1 LCYGG
6 FGIVDPVYGAF
17 DRIRQKEVGMKSGN
31 EMIESKAATKTSA
44 KSKSTL
50 PDAAPEK
57 GWRKWAPWGITAFFA
72 LWIIGNLAPHPV
84 KSPFKIDE
92 FGKLPVVLEGRVQ
105 PMDSVARNTL
115 LVMRSKQTLAIEP
128 EGQMSDMAKMFK
140 TKKMPAIEW
149 LLEVMT
155 RPDDADKRKLFR
167 IDHPEL
173 KSMLKLPI
181 EEKHFSFD
189 QIWPEREALQNE
201 ARRIQGVKDDPK
213 FPGVEEQLR
222 TPFEKSVAR
231 LHFAVL
237 TYFRLKNSLQPES
250 SKNFA
255 EEIAAFQQIIPQ
267 GIVAWKKKQAN
278 EEYKE
283 EDLSNLA
290 AFLKR
295 YERLP
300 ELAYPF
306 VVPPEDATQKDGW
319 ENMGT
324 ALQESLRSGKIPV
337 AAVAYAQMASAY
349 RANNPEGFNKALGE
363 YQGYLKAN
371 YPKYL
376 TKGSRE
382 SLFNQYEP
390 FIKAISIYITAFLFA
405 CAFWFQWSPWLR
417 STALKLALLALIVH
431 SSGLIFRMYLEGRPP
446 VTSLY
451 SSAIFIGWACVVFG
465 TILERIFPE
474 GIAVAVGSFLGFITL
489 VIAHNLSLDGDTL
502 KVLVAVLDT
511 NIWLATHVVI
521 ITLGYASMFVCGLF
535 AIVYVTLG
543 VFTPRLT
550 PQVGKML
557 SRIVYGIACF
567 STFFSFTG
575 TVLGGIWADQSWGRF
590 WGWDV
595 KENGALLI
603 VIWCAILLH
612 ARWGGIV
619 RERGLMAMAIFGN
632 IVTSFS
638 WFGVNMLGVGLHS
651 YGFMDE
657 AFKWLVAF
665 VASQVLLIG
674 LALLPPRLWA
684 SNKEKA
690 AVPGKVKAPKEVA
703 PTPEQLA
710 AAQTMLPRNPAS

>member
-1 LCYGG
+1 
-6 FGIVDPVYGAF
+6 
-17 DRIRQKEVGMKSGN
+17 MKSAN
-31 EMIESKAATKTSA
+31 EMIENKADGKRTPA
-44 KSKSTL
+44 KKGA
-50 PDAAPEK
+50 PAAAAPET
-57 GWRKWAPWGITAFFA
+57 GWRKWAPWAITGFFA
-72 LWIIGNLAPHPV
+72 LWIIGNLAPHPI

-92 FGKLPVVLEGRVQ
+92 FGKLPVVLEGRIQ

-155 RPDDADKRKLFR
+155 RPEDADKRKIFR
-167 IDHPEL
+167 IDHPEV
-173 KSMLKLPI
+173 KSMLKLPL

-189 QIWPEREALQNE
+189 QIRDEAEALQNE
-201 ARRIQGVKDDPK
+201 ARRIQGIKGDPK
-213 FPGVEEQLR
+213 FPGIEDALR
-222 TPFEKSVAR
+222 TPFEKAVVR
-231 LHFAVL
+231 LHFAAV

-250 SKNFA
+250 SKNFG
-255 EEIAAFQQIIPQ
+255 EEVAAYQQVMQQ
-267 GIVAWKKKQAN
+267 GIAAWKKKEAN
-278 EEYKE
+278 QPYNE
-283 EDLSNLA
+283 EDLKNLGE
-290 AFLKR
+290 FVKR
-295 YERLP
+295 YQTLADR
-300 ELAYPF
+300 AYPF
-306 VVPPEDATQKDGW
+306 VVPPADASQKDGW
-319 ENMGT
+319 ANIGT
-324 ALQESLRSGKIPV
+324 SLQEAMSTGKIPQ
-337 AAVAYAQMASAY
+337 AAIAYSQMATAY
-349 RANNPEGFNKALGE
+349 RANDPETFNKTLAA
-363 YQGYLKAN
+363 YTDFLKTN

-376 TKGSRE
+376 TKGSHE
-382 SLFNQYEP
+382 SFFNHYEP
-390 FIKAISIYITAFLFA
+390 FIKAISIYIMAFLFA

-417 STALKLALLALIVH
+417 ATALKLALLALVVH
-431 SSGLIFRMYLEGRPP
+431 TSGLIFRMYLEGRPP

-465 TILERIFPE
+465 SILERLFPE
-474 GIAVAVGSFLGFITL
+474 GIAVAVGSLLGFVTL

-535 AIVYVTLG
+535 AIVYVVLG
-543 VFTPRLT
+543 LFTRRLN
-550 PQVGKML
+550 PQTGKML

-603 VIWCAILLH
+603 VIWCAIILH

-657 AFKWLVAF
+657 AFKWLMLF
-665 VASQVLLIG
+665 IGSQVVLIG
-674 LALLPPRLWA
+674 MALLPPRFWK
-684 SNKEKA
+684 SFKEKA
-690 AVPGKVKAPKEVA
+690 IVPEKAKAPKEVA

-710 AAQTMLPRNPAS
+710 AAQTILPQNPAN